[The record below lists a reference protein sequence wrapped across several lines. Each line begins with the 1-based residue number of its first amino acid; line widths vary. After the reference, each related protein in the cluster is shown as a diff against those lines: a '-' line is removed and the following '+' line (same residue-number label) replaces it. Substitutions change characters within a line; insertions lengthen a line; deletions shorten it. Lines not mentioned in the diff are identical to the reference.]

1 MIKINLLGAQRT
13 KKKKKKVTV
22 ESQLIWFGLFAVVL
36 ALGWYGGW
44 RVFDQRVTYLKSVKA
59 DRTQELTT
67 LKAQVK
73 AVENFEANKKIV
85 KDKIQVIQKLRK
97 NQSVPVF
104 LLNEISQRLPE
115 RVWLVSLTQRAGAVE
130 LTGKATTN
138 SDIVDFTNNLKNTSS
153 FENVQILE
161 SRQAKDG
168 NVSIYS
174 FRLQWDVVI

>member
-13 KKKKKKVTV
+13 KKKKKKVGV
-22 ESQLIWFGLFAVVL
+22 ESQLIWFGLFMVLL
-36 ALGWYGGW
+36 ALGWFSGW
-44 RVFDQRVTYLKSVKA
+44 RMFDQRVASLKSVA
-59 DRTQELTT
+59 LDRSQELAA
-67 LKAQVK
+67 LKVQVK

-115 RVWLVSLTQRAGAVE
+115 RVWLDSLTQRAGAIE

-138 SDIVDFTNNLKNTSS
+138 SDIVDFTNNLKNIPS
-153 FENVQILE
+153 FQNVQILE
-161 SRQAKDG
+161 SRQGKDG
-168 NVSIYS
+168 NISIYS